1 MEWNMLKP
9 ERELRN
15 GFKLAKPRNSIN
27 NIYQVNL
34 FSRQSLRRL
43 TLIYRIKGSK
53 NTKEYSK
60 NDNYVWTLN
69 MTSQQKGQTLSTTS
83 LQKGHTPIQWG
94 RSNIHSDVNI
104 RSNENKHKS
113 CAKFALR
120 KKSMPLSTLNN
131 TIQEPRLDRWIFS
144 L

>member
-1 MEWNMLKP
+1 MEYGMVHGIRNRSRNSPNMLKPVTEIQEWNMLKP

-60 NDNYVWTLN
+60 NDNYV
-69 MTSQQKGQTLSTTS
+69 
-83 LQKGHTPIQWG
+83 
-94 RSNIHSDVNI
+94 
-104 RSNENKHKS
+104 
-113 CAKFALR
+113 
-120 KKSMPLSTLNN
+120 
-131 TIQEPRLDRWIFS
+131 
-144 L
+144 